1 VNISPEKQRVSSGGL
16 RKAHTSLCDTFLD
29 QGAEK
34 RPIKPPPGK
43 LQPAVQG
50 EAGEKSTS
58 KDTRDK

>member
-1 VNISPEKQRVSSGGL
+1 MNISPEKQRVSSGGL

-34 RPIKPPPGK
+34 RPINPYLESFS
-43 LQPAVQG
+43 LQCRARLG
-50 EAGEKSTS
+50 NKSTS